1 MPEKNITF
9 SLDEDLIY
17 NIKKKALDER
27 VTQKDL
33 LTKWIKEKLSED
45 VK

>member
-17 NIKKKALDER
+17 DIKKKALDKR